1 MENRNFDYISK
12 INFIT
17 SEIDGLYH
25 QASVKL
31 GLNDSTSRVLYTL
44 IKHSGSCLISDIY
57 KQSGIGKQ
65 TVNSAL
71 RKLEEDGIINLEQ
84 FDGRS
89 KKVIFTDK
97 GKEYANE
104 TIIKLIAAETK
115 AYEQW
120 SESEITQYLEL
131 SRKFMQTLREEVK
144 KL

>member
-25 QASVKL
+25 QASLKL
-31 GLNDSTSRVLYTL
+31 GLNDSTARVLYTL
-44 IKHSGSCLISDIY
+44 MVHTGSCLLSDIY

-71 RKLEEDGIINLEQ
+71 RKLEEDGIVCLEQ
-84 FDGRS
+84 VDGRS
-89 KKVIFTDK
+89 KKVNLTDK
-97 GKEYANE
+97 GNRYADD
-104 TIIKLIAAETK
+104 TISKLIAAEAK
-115 AYEQW
+115 ACEQW
-120 SESEITQYLEL
+120 SEGEISQYLDL
-131 SRKFMQTLREEVK
+131 SRKFLHTLREEVN

>member
-1 MENRNFDYISK
+1 MENHHLDYISK

-25 QASVKL
+25 QTSIKL

-44 IKHSGSCLISDIY
+44 MKQSGSCMISDIY

-71 RKLEEDGIINLEQ
+71 RKLEEAGIVYLEQ
-84 FDGRS
+84 FDGRT
-89 KKVIFTDK
+89 KIVKFTDK
-97 GKEYANE
+97 GKKYADN
-104 TIIKLIAAETK
+104 TIVKLIVAETK

-120 SESEITQYLEL
+120 SESEIVQYLEL
-131 SRKFMQTLREEVK
+131 SRKFLHTFREEVR

>member
-1 MENRNFDYISK
+1 MEKHHLDYISK

-31 GLNDSTSRVLYTL
+31 GLNDSTSRILYTL
-44 IKHSGSCLISDIY
+44 MKHSGSCLLSDIY

-71 RKLEEDGIINLEQ
+71 RKLEEDGIVCLEQ

-89 KKVIFTDK
+89 KKVKFTDK
-97 GKEYANE
+97 GKRYADD
-104 TIIKLIAAETK
+104 TITKLINAETK

-120 SESEITQYLEL
+120 SKSEITQYLEL
-131 SRKFMQTLREEVK
+131 SRKFLQTFCEEVK
-144 KL
+144 KI